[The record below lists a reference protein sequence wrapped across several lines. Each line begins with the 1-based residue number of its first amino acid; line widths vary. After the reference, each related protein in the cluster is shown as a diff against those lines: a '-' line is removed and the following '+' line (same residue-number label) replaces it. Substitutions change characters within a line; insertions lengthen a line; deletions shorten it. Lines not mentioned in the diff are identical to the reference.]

1 MVRKR
6 SSLLKFIFLIV
17 VFIIFLILIKLYFHE
32 KPDKSLFKIN
42 LKNIQEIINKSTCNC
57 RNKTIKITK
66 SGNLIHINS
75 EKNYWLT
82 QNEFEE
88 SKIACDLEKVLQRG
102 PNQKVISYSIFG
114 SNSFYFRYL
123 ELISKTA
130 QKLFPEWTIRFYH
143 DSTFD
148 QELLC
153 KIECKYSNVDFC
165 NTDKLLYEK
174 FSVNFMI
181 PTFWRWL
188 PIGDTFVDV
197 FLSRDSDFCLVERER
212 DAVNEWLSL
221 GTLFHVMRD
230 HPLHDMFMLA
240 GLWGFANGKD
250 RNLALQVFN
259 NIFNPAL
266 KRWHANYKNE
276 KQADQIFLKK
286 YLWETVQKNFTA
298 HDSFHC
304 LKYNSRPFPTQ
315 RPWFYCHVGGYG
327 CCGIEI
333 LNSSFPHEC
342 PYECR
347 PKEHK
352 EWIFC

>member
-1 MVRKR
+1 M
-6 SSLLKFIFLIV
+6 
-17 VFIIFLILIKLYFHE
+17 
-32 KPDKSLFKIN
+32 
-42 LKNIQEIINKSTCNC
+42 
-57 RNKTIKITK
+57 
-66 SGNLIHINS
+66 
-75 EKNYWLT
+75 
-82 QNEFEE
+82 
-88 SKIACDLEKVLQRG
+88 ACDSEKVLQRG

-114 SNSFYFRYL
+114 NNSFYFRYL

-130 QKLFPEWTIRFYH
+130 KKLFPEWTIRFYH

-148 QELLC
+148 KELM
-153 KIECKYSNVDFC
+153 
-165 NTDKLLYEK
+165 
-174 FSVNFMI
+174 FSVGFMI

-188 PIGDTFVDV
+188 PIGDSFVDV

-212 DAVNEWLSL
+212 DAVNEWLGLS
-221 GTLFHVMRD
+221 TLFHIMRD

-240 GLWGFANGKD
+240 GMWGFASEKD
-250 RNLALQVFN
+250 RTLASE
-259 NIFNPAL
+259 IFKIIFDPSHE
-266 KRWHANYKNE
+266 RWHANHVNE

-286 YLWETVQKNFTA
+286 YLWHKVEKNFTS

-304 LKYNSRPFPTQ
+304 LKYKSRPFPSQ

-327 CCGIEI
+327 CCGPEF

-352 EWIFC
+352 EWFKFDQINALNKASNKEEIDDLFICSLNKNDLIRRY